1 MLYLPF
7 IIITWYV
14 KVFNWLYIANKVEC
28 ISYKS
33 ACTIRVGNLINEVV
47 VRFLLLSLKYW
58 SNRKLMIL
66 CIAMCSLVMC
76 LVHNTNLLTHNIIK
90 YYIDGSILTV
100 V

>member
-33 ACTIRVGNLINEVV
+33 ACTIRVGNLIKEVV
-47 VRFLLLSLKYW
+47 VRFLLL
-58 SNRKLMIL
+58 
-66 CIAMCSLVMC
+66 
-76 LVHNTNLLTHNIIK
+76 
-90 YYIDGSILTV
+90 
-100 V
+100 